1 MNLFSLIHSN
11 YFGNVAFYFQSFSA
25 LNLPAPLL
33 ARVTLSFD
41 CSQHHLVEIAKVTK
55 ERDEADEEL
64 EAERTAISK
73 LKTMGRE
80 LIANHEH
87 QVAQLEGETFRQFS
101 AAETPNTFQKYDT
114 FRSLL
119 CCLTQAF
126 VDCSSRLLQ
135 ADCPDDMGE

>member
-1 MNLFSLIHSN
+1 MILIFCTCVNFYSLIHSN

-33 ARVTLSFD
+33 ARVTLSFV

-64 EAERTAISK
+64 EAERTAICK

-80 LIANHEH
+80 LIAKHEH
-87 QVAQLEGETFRQFS
+87 QVAQLEGEPLPST
-101 AAETPNTFQKYDT
+101 
-114 FRSLL
+114 L
-119 CCLTQAF
+119 
-126 VDCSSRLLQ
+126 
-135 ADCPDDMGE
+135 G